1 MSVSDELVRG
11 WANDSDTFV
20 GNDFALIKRRDM
32 ARELLALRGKT
43 IECLATDGVSEGCKA
58 ANLLDQIT
66 TLSAELRESRRD
78 KRELLALREAMKEP
92 VAWLI
97 EYRGMSGVTR
107 RIGYTHNAVADYRE
121 FDPNATSTPLY
132 ALPAPPEET

>member
-1 MSVSDELVRG
+1 MSDRLTDKLLKSWSEFPD
-11 WANDSDTFV
+11 DYD
-20 GNDFALIKRRDM
+20 DKRRSV
-32 ARELLALRGKT
+32 A
-43 IECLATDGVSEGCKA
+43 I
-58 ANLLDQIT
+58 
-66 TLSAELRESRRD
+66 
-78 KRELLALREAMKEP
+78 ELLALREAMKEP

-132 ALPAPPEET
+132 ALPAPPEETK